1 LHLCRCSR
9 ALFKTLSVGKHSAR
23 ETVQVAPSWV
33 ALRRHTPARIA
44 LGRAGFGVPTG
55 AYLEF
60 QAAHARARDA
70 VHAHF
75 DLDAMLQAIAMRGW
89 HAIGVASAASDR
101 QAFLRMPHLGRTLAA
116 ESRARLSQPLVAPDV
131 AIIIGDGLS
140 SVAVERHAAPVFEL
154 LCARLIGMELRF
166 VPIVVAK
173 EARVALADD
182 IGELLQAKVA
192 VMMLGERPGLS
203 AADSLGM
210 YLTFAP
216 RRGRLDSERNCISN
230 IHGLGMSAR
239 HAATRAVD
247 LISKMLTH
255 QASGVLLATRMQA
268 CPKTA

>member
-1 LHLCRCSR
+1 MSD
-9 ALFKTLSVGKHSAR
+9 HSAR
-23 ETVQVAPSWV
+23 EAVEIAPNWGS
-33 ALRRHTPARIA
+33 LRRHTPARIA
-44 LGRAGFGVPTG
+44 LGRAGFGMPTG

-70 VHAHF
+70 VHARF
-75 DLDAMLQAIAMRGW
+75 ELDALLQVITARGW
-89 HAIGVASAASDR
+89 RAIGVASAAPDR

-116 ESRARLSQPLVAPDV
+116 ESRTRLSEPLVAPDV

-140 SVAVERHAAPVFEL
+140 GVAVERHALPVLEP
-154 LCARLIGMELRF
+154 LCARLVGMGLRF

-182 IGELLQAKVA
+182 VGELLQAKVA
-192 VMMLGERPGLS
+192 VIMIGERPGLS

-230 IHGLGMSAR
+230 IHGQGMSAR
-239 HAATRAVD
+239 DAAARAVD
-247 LISKMLTH
+247 LINTMLAY
-255 QASGVLLATRMQA
+255 QASGVLLAARMQG